1 MPTNTEIVKC
11 PVCSID
17 KQVGL
22 VAHHICRAHIH
33 DGRFDA
39 DLLTKIT
46 NTVGSGNYHPE
57 LAINGR
63 TFTLCPAW
71 VKEAKGFRHE
81 SKNKRSLQNQ
91 HEDCSLCYKGWMPQ
105 LTTAITVVA
114 PVQQQQS
121 EESKE
126 DEQSEQSEQSEEQD
140 QSHQT
145 NPILETSSDDV
156 ATLHAEIVRL
166 EAVVE
171 QYRNWIKLAPQQTQ
185 RHIHQTQ
192 PPLKL
197 LPAPEK
203 QQVKQIQPPPRQ
215 PVARRT
221 VKASKKE
228 LEKGMWCSLCASCNI
243 IAQYTTDLRA
253 CATCKKLTHFN
264 DDLNGCYHWD
274 CEICKSKICKECNKS
289 NGGNKMHP
297 LCSEVCAKKY
307 RTKRA
312 E

>member
-11 PVCSID
+11 PVCNID

-63 TFTLCPAW
+63 TFTLCPGW

-105 LTTAITVVA
+105 TSTQVVA
-114 PVQQQQS
+114 PAQQEPPAQQQA
-121 EESKE
+121 
-126 DEQSEQSEQSEEQD
+126 
-140 QSHQT
+140 
-145 NPILETSSDDV
+145 NPIVEASSDDV
-156 ATLHAEIVRL
+156 ATLRAEIVRL
-166 EAVVE
+166 KAALE
-171 QYRNWIKLAPQQTQ
+171 QYTNWMKLAPTQQAP
-185 RHIHQTQ
+185 Q
-192 PPLKL
+192 PQVPLQL
-197 LPAPEK
+197 VAPAQEQS
-203 QQVKQIQPPPRQ
+203 QQQ
-215 PVARRT
+215 PVAPRPIAAARRT

-228 LEKGMWCSLCASCNI
+228 MEKGMWCSLCSSCNI
-243 IAQYTTDLRA
+243 IAQYTSDLRA

-264 DDLNGCYHWD
+264 DDLNSCYHWD
-274 CEICKSKICKECNKS
+274 CEICDKKICKECNKA

-297 LCSEVCAKKY
+297 LCSEACAKKY
-307 RTKRA
+307 RAKRA

>member
-11 PVCSID
+11 PVCNID

-39 DLLTKIT
+39 DLLTRIT

-57 LAINGR
+57 IAINGR
-63 TFTLCPAW
+63 TFTLCPGW

-91 HEDCSLCYKGWMPQ
+91 HEDCTLCYKGWMPQ
-105 LTTAITVVA
+105 TATQVA
-114 PVQQQQS
+114 APA
-121 EESKE
+121 
-126 DEQSEQSEQSEEQD
+126 EEQ
-140 QSHQT
+140 QEQT
-145 NPILETSSDDV
+145 NQIVETSSDDV
-156 ATLHAEIVRL
+156 ATLRAEIVRL
-166 EAVVE
+166 KAALE
-171 QYRNWIKLAPQQTQ
+171 QYTNWMKLAPQQ
-185 RHIHQTQ
+185 QTQ
-192 PPLKL
+192 QQTQQQSQAQQSQAQQTQVPLQLVAPPQ
-197 LPAPEK
+197 E
-203 QQVKQIQPPPRQ
+203 QQ
-215 PVARRT
+215 PVAPRPIAAARRT

-228 LEKGMWCSLCASCNI
+228 MEKGMWCSLCSSCNI

-274 CEICKSKICKECNKS
+274 CEICDKKICKECNKA

-307 RTKRA
+307 RAKRA